1 MTMTNPT
8 ACERARIWLSLQL
21 DAELSQLER
30 TLLESHLSRCA
41 DCAAAGDRL
50 DFVTAALRS
59 TPPQRP
65 PGSVVPRLPTRG
77 SLRAFYAAAG
87 AALATTVA
95 LGGVGVLG
103 ALHFVPERDA
113 APKLQR
119 VSAVAGRMS
128 DDLELLAA
136 TRLLRAAE
144 RPTPGK
150 IVWPA

>member
-1 MTMTNPT
+1 MTMTNST
-8 ACERARIWLSLQL
+8 ACERARTWLSMQL

-30 TLLESHLSRCA
+30 ALLESHLSRCA
-41 DCAAAGDRL
+41 DCVAAGDRL
-50 DFVTAALRS
+50 EAVTVAIRS

-65 PGSVVPRLPTRG
+65 PGSAVPRRRTRG

-87 AALATTVA
+87 AALAATAA

-103 ALHFVPERDA
+103 ALHFVPDREA

-136 TRLLRAAE
+136 TRVLRAAE
-144 RPTPGK
+144 RPTPGQL
-150 IVWPA
+150 VWPA

>member
-8 ACERARIWLSLQL
+8 ACERARTWLSLRL

-30 TLLESHLSRCA
+30 TLLDSHLSRCA

-50 DFVTAALRS
+50 EAVTATIRS
-59 TPPQRP
+59 TPPQPP
-65 PGSVVPRLPTRG
+65 PGSVVPRLRTRG

-87 AALATTVA
+87 AALATTAA
-95 LGGVGVLG
+95 LGGVGALG
-103 ALHFVPERDA
+103 ALHFVPDRDA
-113 APKLQR
+113 APKVQR

-136 TRLLRAAE
+136 ARVLRAAE
-144 RPTPGK
+144 RPTPGR